1 MAKGNMLLG
10 YSRGKVGDVVFTRF
24 NGQQVAKARNR
35 NPKNPKSEAQC
46 VQRMVQATIAAAAAV
61 FKNIVD
67 HSFEGVSYGLN
78 SLSKFRSENM
88 NWLRAVALQD
98 IREGIETAN
107 FTIKGAGV
115 APACKYIMSK
125 GTLTYPAYYAK
136 NIEAMR
142 CAIVDNFTDINGFAR
157 ICANAPG
164 TSEPFTSYNDFLG
177 RLGLVAGD
185 QITMVRL
192 NVNRGVIAAT
202 ASEGEA
208 INNPAIADYARIVF
222 KKTPDTIDPADWYTY
237 DNDTRKITF
246 TDKVVDVARS
256 SALGSLFI
264 QCETLSTPG
273 SKAGWCMGDAILGDV
288 DGVAIIR
295 SQESQSGKWLRSN
308 SIMAVEGA
316 IDAAAI
322 YVWPSYGAASTE
334 NLGSDMYLNNAL
346 SVSSEP
352 TTNTTVKAAT
362 LFELGENTL
371 GDADV
376 NTTYADNS
384 TMTITSEVELPSQQ
398 PKTVKVY
405 VTSDFDLLNAEKQG
419 FKKLVG
425 ETYEYLPEIDG
436 ATLLSGSKRGN
447 VYTFEFEITKMFEY
461 RWFVTTDN
469 YVEVS
474 VEYGE

>member
-35 NPKNPKSEAQC
+35 NPKNPKTEAQC
-46 VQRMVQATIAAAAAV
+46 VQRMVQATIAAAAAA

-98 IREGIETAN
+98 IREGVETAN

-142 CAIVDNFTDINGFAR
+142 CAVVDNFTDINGFAR
-157 ICANAPG
+157 ICADAPG
-164 TSEPFTSYNDFLG
+164 TTETFTSYNDFLG

-222 KKTPDTIDPADWYTY
+222 KKTPDTIDPSVWYTY
-237 DNDTRKITF
+237 DNETRKITF

-322 YVWPSYGAASTE
+322 YVWPSYGEASTE

-346 SVSSEP
+346 SVNNDP
-352 TTNTTVKAAT
+352 AANTTVVSASNFNIVRNEIPDCVSNDSEGNISFINIETDTALPLSAAA
-362 LFELGENTL
+362 EL
-371 GDADV
+371 
-376 NTTYADNS
+376 
-384 TMTITSEVELPSQQ
+384 
-398 PKTVKVY
+398 TVSFDSV
-405 VTSDFDLLNAEKQG
+405 FDLSSARRGYRVRENDDWV
-419 FKKLVG
+419 LVP
-425 ETYEYLPEIDG
+425 T
-436 ATLLSGSKRGN
+436 LSGVSIGEGRKVGN
-447 VYTFEFEITKMFEY
+447 TYTFTFD
-461 RWFVTTDN
+461 TTVAFQYQWELEN
-469 YVEVS
+469 
-474 VEYGE
+474 GAIIRIALQAAG